1 MNKNQPSVGSMFAG
15 IGGFDLGFE
24 RAGFRVAWCI
34 EFNKHAQAVLRKRF
48 PLAKIYGDIREVDP
62 LTLESVDVICGGFPC
77 QDVSVAGKRAGL
89 AGGRTGLFFDA
100 IRIVR
105 QLQPRLLILENVVGM
120 LSSNNGLDFAAV
132 LREVGEGWNCEEV
145 AWRVLDSQYFGV
157 AQRRNRVFIV
167 GGVAA
172 GHAEKILA
180 FGESVCRNPPPRR
193 KAGQDAAADPQAS
206 STASCRGYGG
216 SSQSVSDTVTS
227 KRHKGSGGPAGS
239 ECGLFVAEIPMYQEV
254 VGPLLAVDYKGINN
268 QYVHAEKVIVTPNT
282 LSPVAAA
289 FRKSRRAQSSTDCET
304 WVDDG
309 LANTLNGFDTGDT
322 RTTHAVCAIP
332 IHDQATRWAGK
343 NGEKSDGKGN
353 GFGIGK
359 DGDPSPTLTQ
369 GDKHA
374 VAVIPFCINMGGDR
388 GGASVSRGNM
398 SYTLTT
404 NEPHAV
410 GIFPIDLRN
419 ATRNADKLDAQ
430 NRQGCGI
437 GNEGDP
443 SPTLLGHHTPT
454 VALTARE
461 SGQGYWMQDSISGTL
476 RAEGENRPSRPS
488 NVICNTSMVVRRL
501 TPVECERLQGFPD
514 GWTDIGTAEKP
525 TSDGNRYKQLG
536 NAVTVNVAEWLARR
550 AMDCLQ

>member
-1 MNKNQPSVGSMFAG
+1 MFAG

-34 EFNKHAQAVLRKRF
+34 EFDKHAQAVLRKRF
-48 PLAKIYGDIREVDP
+48 PLTKIYGDIREVDAS
-62 LTLESVDVICGGFPC
+62 TLERVDVICGGFPC

-105 QLQPRLLILENVVGM
+105 QLQPQLLVLENVAGL

-132 LREVGEGWNCEEV
+132 IREVGEGWNCEEV
-145 AWRVLDSQYFGV
+145 AWRILDSQYFGV
-157 AQRRNRVFIV
+157 AQRRNRVFVV

-172 GHAEKILA
+172 GHAEQVLA
-180 FGESVCRNPPPRR
+180 LGESVSGNPPTRTTQR
-193 KAGQDAAADPQAS
+193 KNPSAHLEECANAVNQYPIPITETD
-206 STASCRGYGG
+206 
-216 SSQSVSDTVTS
+216 VSATITS
-227 KRHKGSGGPAGS
+227 RFGLARSDYELCVACVNVPYQEPELSPPFKVGSG
-239 ECGLFVAEIPMYQEV
+239 LDIP
-254 VGPLLAVDYKGINN
+254 
-268 QYVHAEKVIVTPNT
+268 
-282 LSPVAAA
+282 SPVAVAY
-289 FRKSRRAQSSTDCET
+289 RKSRRAQSSTDCET
-304 WVDDG
+304 WVEDG
-309 LANTLNGFDTGDT
+309 LSNTLNSFDTGDI

-353 GFGIGK
+353 GFGVGNE
-359 DGDPSPTLTQ
+359 GDPSPTLTQ

-374 VAVIPFCINMGGDR
+374 VAV
-388 GGASVSRGNM
+388 
-398 SYTLTT
+398 
-404 NEPHAV
+404 
-410 GIFPIDLRN
+410 FPIDLRN
-419 ATRNADKLDAQ
+419 AMRDPEKLDAQ

-443 SPTLLGHHTPT
+443 SSTLLGHHTPA

-525 TSDGNRYKQLG
+525 TSDTHRYKQLG
-536 NAVTVNVAEWLARR
+536 NAVTVNVAEWIARR